1 MKAKIKG
8 LVMTLDGGQELSLS
22 LPGDWRQEYGKLKD
36 ADVEVEIK
44 KYREKRSRDANAL
57 MWSCCA
63 EIAAELSKESPIT
76 KEEIYRKAVKEVGVY
91 VPVPIKTNAVETFKA
106 RWATQGIAWFAEVVD
121 NSKLP
126 NYKLVNIYYGSSTYD
141 TNEMSKLLDYVVDE
155 AKQIGLT
162 LRASEKEIEEA
173 KRRWGES

>member
-1 MKAKIKG
+1 MKARIKG
-8 LVMTLDGGQELSLS
+8 LTMSLDGGQELTLS
-22 LPGDWRQEYGKLKD
+22 LPGDWRDEYRKLKD
-36 ADVEVEIK
+36 VDVDVEIK

-57 MWSCCA
+57 MWSCCS

-91 VPVPIKTNAVETFKA
+91 VPVPIKTNAVEAFKA

-141 TNEMSKLLDYVVDE
+141 TKEMSVLLDYIADE
-155 AKQIGLT
+155 AQQIGLT
-162 LRASEKEIEEA
+162 LRATEKEIEEA